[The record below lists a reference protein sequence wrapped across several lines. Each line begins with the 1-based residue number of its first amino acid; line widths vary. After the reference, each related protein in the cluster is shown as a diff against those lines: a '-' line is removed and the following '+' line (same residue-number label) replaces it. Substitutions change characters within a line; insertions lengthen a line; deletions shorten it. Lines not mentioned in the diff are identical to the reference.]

1 VIPIQYRSKTLP
13 SVDEIPRIRPEPV
26 SVPIQTAIPPVG
38 SSSTKKRL
46 LVIDDDPDAVY
57 LLQEN
62 LDQQEFEIIS
72 KLNGHDGLR
81 AAREQ
86 QPHAILLDIVMPG
99 ADGWQVLHDLKA
111 DPLTCNIPV
120 ILLTIV
126 DNKPLGFQL
135 GAAAYLLKP
144 LDAIEVRDALHRVI
158 GSKYRQPVQLLLVD
172 DDPNVFD
179 MLRQSLPESDFSLES
194 ACDGEAGLRAIEAK
208 RPDILL
214 LDLLMPRV
222 DGFQLIERLRQN
234 PKTQDLSII
243 VISAKELTTTESE
256 RLKKTVSFVMSKQ
269 GFEGEKLVDEI
280 NTLLNRLVKESS

>member
-1 VIPIQYRSKTLP
+1 MTRS
-13 SVDEIPRIRPEPV
+13 EPA
-26 SVPIQTAIPPVG
+26 SA
-38 SSSTKKRL
+38 KKRI

-62 LDQQEFEIIS
+62 INPQEFEIIG
-72 KLNGHDGLR
+72 KLNGLDGLR

-86 QPHAILLDIVMPG
+86 APHAILLDIVMPG
-99 ADGWQVLHDLKA
+99 TDGWQVLHDLKA
-111 DPLTCNIPV
+111 DPVTCNIPV

-144 LDAIEVRDALHRVI
+144 LDSADVRHALHHVI
-158 GSKYRQPVQLLLVD
+158 GSTSHAPIQVLAVD
-172 DDPNVFD
+172 DDPNVLD
-179 MLRQSLPESDFSLES
+179 MLHQSLPESDFGLDT
-194 ACDGEAGLRAIEAK
+194 ALDGEAGLQAIAAK

-222 DGFQLIERLRQN
+222 DGFEVIERLREDL
-234 PKTQDLSII
+234 KTRDLPII
-243 VISAKELTTTESE
+243 VISAKELTTVQSE
-256 RLKKTVSFVMSKQ
+256 KLKKTVSLVMSKQ

-280 NTLLNRLVKESS
+280 NALLNRLVNETREPQ